1 MESRHADVVSEPNA
15 TVASDD
21 PRSIRLLVVTVDDV
35 VAALEANERRD
46 AGALLRVTPPFSGR
60 MRARLHLDGT
70 ESEYGDPEPIHI
82 PPEQFVRTIPA
93 FPSPDDTEDE
103 LRSDPETTYTP
114 ERHRK
119 RHEAAVEAWRKQVRS
134 ALAEEMAFETGD
146 DRQTVRIAT
155 LG

>member
-1 MESRHADVVSEPNA
+1 
-15 TVASDD
+15 
-21 PRSIRLLVVTVDDV
+21 
-35 VAALEANERRD
+35 
-46 AGALLRVTPPFSGR
+46 